1 MIGGYILGKIKDLFR
16 GEHGTFFKFVAVCLA
31 LFIILWI
38 VGPGNTVIHW
48 ARSKSELRHQKKQVE
63 LYQKEIEQMRRQVEM
78 LHNNR
83 DSLEKFAR
91 EQFMFSASGE
101 DVFIVE

>member
-1 MIGGYILGKIKDLFR
+1 MGKIKDLFR

-91 EQFMFSASGE
+91 EQFMFSAPGE

>member
-78 LHNNR
+78 LQNTR
-83 DSLEKFAR
+83 DSLENFAR
-91 EQFMFSASGE
+91 DQFMCAAPGE

>member
-1 MIGGYILGKIKDLFR
+1 MGKIKDLFR

-78 LHNNR
+78 LQNNR

-91 EQFMFSASGE
+91 EQFMFSAPGE
-101 DVFIVE
+101 DGFIVE

>member
-1 MIGGYILGKIKDLFR
+1 
-16 GEHGTFFKFVAVCLA
+16 
-31 LFIILWI
+31 

-78 LHNNR
+78 LQNNR

-91 EQFMFSASGE
+91 EQFMFSAPGE

>member
-16 GEHGTFFKFVAVCLA
+16 GEHGTFFKFVSVCLA

-78 LHNNR
+78 LQNNR

-91 EQFMFSASGE
+91 EQFMFSAPGE

>member
-16 GEHGTFFKFVAVCLA
+16 GEHGTFFKFVAFCVT
-31 LFIILWI
+31 LFVILWI

-48 ARSKSELRHQKKQVE
+48 ARSKSELGHQKKQME
-63 LYQKEIEQMRRQVEM
+63 LYQQEIEQMRRQVEM
-78 LHNNR
+78 LQNNR

-91 EQFMFSASGE
+91 EQFMFSAPGE